1 MNGGENVPSNTGLG
15 EASVRDST
23 PTRMHATPRLKEPGR
38 IERSEDAEPDDAVR
52 YESVMLLAPGEW
64 TDSASR
70 ETVYYAPDAIKRS
83 ADNWQ
88 DNQVN
93 LHHDP
98 QNPTANVGH
107 VDTDSVT
114 VDDRGR
120 LFADIVLH
128 GRTAASEDAIGLFDL
143 ALESEGD
150 QGIGGP
156 SVEIPDDVVEWDS
169 DRGVQRMV
177 EMAFSGLGLV
187 MTPASKPVSIAE
199 QTAQR
204 GVAMS
209 AATEHGP
216 MRLML
221 READADDA
229 TESTHELDSM
239 ENDLQKRLDGVR
251 GSLTEAARALQNPS
265 DMALNALD
273 EYLSADG
280 TGEGDDLAA
289 FESWADENLDDT
301 LAAAVSEMV
310 SAFDDAADAEG
321 ATVADL
327 REWAASATDDEAP
340 DDGEAE
346 AEASEGEL
354 ADEDDDPDDDGD
366 GDGDGDREEAVMAD
380 AVTEEVVGTLESVA
394 ATVEDVAATVE
405 QQTAAMNEAMERVDS
420 LGARLED
427 VEAANE
433 EREKRLE
440 TLEDNPNPRT
450 LTAGGSG
457 DSDSE
462 ETSEKP
468 SGGFVRDRGY
478 IGR

>member
-1 MNGGENVPSNTGLG
+1 
-15 EASVRDST
+15 
-23 PTRMHATPRLKEPGR
+23 MHATPRLKEPGR
-38 IERSEDAEPDDAVR
+38 IERSDETEPDDAVR

-83 ADNWQ
+83 ADNWI
-88 DNQVN
+88 DNQIN

-98 QNPTANVGH
+98 QNPTSNVGH

-204 GVAMS
+204 GVAMA

-216 MRLML
+216 MRVML
-221 READADDA
+221 READAGDA
-229 TESTHELDSM
+229 TDTTHESM
-239 ENDLQKRLDGVR
+239 KNDLQDRLDGVR

-273 EYLSADG
+273 EYLSVEG

-289 FESWADENLDDT
+289 FEAWADENLDDT

-346 AEASEGEL
+346 AEASEDEL
-354 ADEDDDPDDDGD
+354 ADEDDDPDEEGD
-366 GDGDGDREEAVMAD
+366 GDADREEAVMAD

-405 QQTAAMNEAMERVDS
+405 QQTAAMDEAMERVDS

-427 VEAANE
+427 VEAASE
-433 EREKRLE
+433 KREKRLE
-440 TLEDNPNPRT
+440 NIENDPNPRT
-450 LTAGGSG
+450 LAGGSG
-457 DSDSE
+457 DSDSDE
-462 ETSEKP
+462 ASEKP